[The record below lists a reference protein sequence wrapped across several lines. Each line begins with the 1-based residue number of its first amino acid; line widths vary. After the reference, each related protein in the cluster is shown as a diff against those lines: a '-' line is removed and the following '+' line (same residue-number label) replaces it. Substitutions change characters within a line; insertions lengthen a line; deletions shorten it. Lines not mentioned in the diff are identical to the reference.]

1 MELSVGH
8 ISELKGLFLLVKI
21 SLERDFH
28 LSSDESIRLINQYYS
43 KFLNA
48 EFCQK
53 YNFPPQS
60 LELLE
65 HWGYPAVAYRVYY
78 YEALGHEPN
87 EAEFIQWERKYDGLE

>member
-1 MELSVGH
+1 MELRVGH
-8 ISELKGLFLLVKI
+8 NSELKGFFQSVKY
-21 SLERDFH
+21 SLETRFH

-65 HWGYPAVAYRVYY
+65 HWAHTAVAYRVYY